1 MISSFQMGFR
11 PALCRILVDRF
22 IAGSIHTTAY
32 TLFLLNLL
40 RFFKSSAPITVTSN
54 SVLAIAKILQKLPKP
69 KTHLPQN
76 STPFTQNFSN
86 GQTHNPV
93 IHKSPIHQN
102 PPLRNSNPF
111 DQNFPNATTSTPTT
125 PWPTKPKNR
134 PPKIPQTPKSSVK
147 NSENAKTHNVKA
159 QPLPNHPK
167 PNSPNLRTLLRS
179 NLLKCQTP
187 QMQSPTN
194 PSSVNSPAT
203 LTSILVKDERIP
215 RQAPIAHSRAVLV
228 ESCLHLTLTTCKL
241 HGNCGIFQVD
251 LRKGSWRRLGC
262 GLLRCEYE

>member
-102 PPLRNSNPF
+102 PPLRNLQPLRSKLTKCHNVNSHHPLAHKAQKPTSQNTSNP
-111 DQNFPNATTSTPTT
+111 
-125 PWPTKPKNR
+125 
-134 PPKIPQTPKSSVK
+134 KIFSQK
-147 NSENAKTHNVKA
+147 
-159 QPLPNHPK
+159 
-167 PNSPNLRTLLRS
+167 
-179 NLLKCQTP
+179 
-187 QMQSPTN
+187 
-194 PSSVNSPAT
+194 
-203 LTSILVKDERIP
+203 
-215 RQAPIAHSRAVLV
+215 
-228 ESCLHLTLTTCKL
+228 
-241 HGNCGIFQVD
+241 F
-251 LRKGSWRRLGC
+251 
-262 GLLRCEYE
+262 